1 MVLKVKAPT
10 SGYVH
15 KRKRVGRVFFL
26 SLSPPPISHWLVC
39 RCGGELPGAPLGMAE
54 HQVTENE
61 DLIEREKT
69 RDRELEEGRRERER
83 KKILILF

>member
-1 MVLKVKAPT
+1 
-10 SGYVH
+10 
-15 KRKRVGRVFFL
+15 
-26 SLSPPPISHWLVC
+26 
-39 RCGGELPGAPLGMAE
+39 MAE